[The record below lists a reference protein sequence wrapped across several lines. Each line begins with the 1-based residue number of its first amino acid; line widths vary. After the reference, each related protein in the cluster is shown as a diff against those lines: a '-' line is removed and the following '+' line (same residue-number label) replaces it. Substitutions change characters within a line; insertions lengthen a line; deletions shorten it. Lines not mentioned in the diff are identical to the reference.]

1 MLNQLFAKK
10 PLAQLQA
17 EAAGDG
23 RLRRVL
29 GPVALTNLGVG
40 AIIGAG
46 IFVTTGVIARQT
58 AGPALMLSYVVA
70 GVVCI
75 FAALCYA
82 EFASMAPVAGS
93 AYTYAYASLGELFA
107 WFIGWDLVLE
117 YTVGAAT
124 VAAGWSGYFQSV
136 LAGFGVTAP
145 KLLAGP
151 VVDYDPSVGRLV
163 ATGSLV
169 NLPALL
175 IVVVL
180 TFILVIG
187 IKQSARFNA
196 AMVTIKLACVL
207 FVILVGAF
215 FINPQNWQPFAPY
228 GYAGLSV
235 FGAVFGRQDAGGR
248 PLGMLAGAAL
258 AFFAYL
264 GFDAVSTHAEE
275 ARVPQRDVPRGII
288 ASLVICTLLYVA
300 VVAVLTGM
308 VAYDQLDPN
317 APVVGAFKQYGLKW
331 VELLVAAGGV
341 AGITSVLL
349 VLMLSLPRVLL
360 AIARDGLLPESFF
373 GAVHERFRTPWKAT
387 LLSGGL
393 IAVPAAFLPINVLLM
408 LGVIG
413 TLLAFLIVCAAVL
426 IMRYTQPQAVRPFR
440 VPFVPLIPLLGIAAC
455 LLLMFSLPPE
465 NWLRLA
471 VWLGIGLAIYFAYGR
486 RHSRLSRTARLSA
499 EYPEDKSLSQASSP
513 R

>member
-1 MLNQLFAKK
+1 VVELLNQLFTKK
-10 PLAQLQA
+10 SLEQLLA
-17 EAAGDG
+17 EAPGER

-29 GPVALTNLGVG
+29 GPVSLTSLGVG

-58 AGPALMLSYVVA
+58 AGPALMLSYLVA
-70 GVVCI
+70 GVVCV

-107 WFIGWDLVLE
+107 WIIGWDLILE
-117 YTVGAAT
+117 YAVGAAT

-136 LAGFGVTAP
+136 LSSFGLAVP
-145 KLLAGP
+145 KMLAGP
-151 VVDYDPSVGRLV
+151 VIDYDPNLGRLV
-163 ATGSLV
+163 ATGSIV

-175 IVVVL
+175 IV
-180 TFILVIG
+180 FILTAILVVG

-196 AMVTIKLACVL
+196 AMVVVKIACVL
-207 FVILVGAF
+207 FVILAGAF
-215 FINPQNWQPFAPY
+215 YINPQNWQPFAPY

-235 FGAVFGRQDAGGR
+235 FGAVFGQQDAGGR

-258 AFFAYL
+258 VFFAYL
-264 GFDAVSTHAEE
+264 GFDSVSAHTEE
-275 ARVPQRDVPRGII
+275 ARAPQRDVPRGII
-288 ASLVICTLLYVA
+288 ASLIICTLLYMA
-300 VVAVLTGM
+300 VVTVLTGM
-308 VAYDQLDPN
+308 VPYNQLDLN

-331 VELLVAAGGV
+331 VEFLVAAGGV

-360 AIARDGLLPESFF
+360 AIARDGLLPQSFF
-373 GAVHERFRTPWKAT
+373 GAVHERFRTPWKSTMLA
-387 LLSGGL
+387 G
-393 IAVPAAFLPINVLLM
+393 AVIGVMAAFLPINVLLM

-426 IMRYTQPQAVRPFR
+426 IMRYTHPRAERPFR
-440 VPFVPLIPLLGIAAC
+440 APFFPFVPVLGIAAC
-455 LLLMFSLPPE
+455 LSLMFSLPSE
-465 NWLRLA
+465 NWLRL
-471 VWLGIGLAIYFAYGR
+471 VIWLGIGLVIYFAHGR
-486 RHSRLSRTARLSA
+486 RNSILIRPMKIAAEVRFVERSR
-499 EYPEDKSLSQASSP
+499 EIG
-513 R
+513 